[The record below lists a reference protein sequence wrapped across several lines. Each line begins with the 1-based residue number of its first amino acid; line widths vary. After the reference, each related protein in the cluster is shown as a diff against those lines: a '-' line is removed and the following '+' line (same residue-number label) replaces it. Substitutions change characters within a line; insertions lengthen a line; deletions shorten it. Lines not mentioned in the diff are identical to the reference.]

1 MDSSIPPPQPMND
14 TDTETTPAPAP
25 VEQRPHGHPT
35 LVAATVIAAIVG
47 AAVAVIVLRGH
58 PTEPSAPAG
67 FTVNNGGVELLP
79 SSPQWRY
86 IDLAKTAS
94 GPPLAPVPAPGRVAV
109 DEARS
114 APIYAPLAGRV
125 ERVDVQL

>member
-1 MDSSIPPPQPMND
+1 MDPSIPSPPMNA
-14 TDTETTPAPAP
+14 TSTETTPAPAP

-35 LVAATVIAAIVG
+35 LIAATVLAAIVG
-47 AAVAVIVLRGH
+47 AAIAVIVLRGR
-58 PTEPSAPAG
+58 PAEQPAPAG
-67 FTVNNGGVELLP
+67 FTVNNGAVELLP

-86 IDLAKTAS
+86 IDLARAAS
-94 GPPLAPVPAPGRVAV
+94 GAPLPPVPAPGRVLV

-125 ERVDVQL
+125 E